1 MAKSYAIVHIDSHNP
16 CNKPYDTPLVQL
28 REFAYEG
35 AFASSIK
42 AEEEIP
48 MEILCKFMRP
58 IYKYKSNNYYPYKPN
73 MDNNYYNMMVRKSN
87 DGSILWD
94 KIDINALINYYK
106 EYFQNKYPSLRIQ

>member
-48 MEILCKFMRP
+48 MEILCKFMKP
-58 IYKYKSNNYYPYKPN
+58 SYSNKILYKPN
-73 MDNNYYNMMVRKSN
+73 MDNNYYNMAVRKSN

-94 KIDINALINYYK
+94 KIDTNALINYYK